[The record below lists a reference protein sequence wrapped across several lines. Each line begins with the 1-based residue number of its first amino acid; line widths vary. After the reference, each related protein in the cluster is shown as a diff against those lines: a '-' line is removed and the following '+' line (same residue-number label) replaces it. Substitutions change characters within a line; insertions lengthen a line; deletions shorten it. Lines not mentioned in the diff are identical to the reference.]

1 MMLYLIMYM
10 STACEALPQKELDAI
25 LAESRS
31 WNKSHKISGFLAYV
45 EGNLKDK
52 NYCQFIQVLEGPE
65 AEVTHIF
72 QKIKKDRR
80 HMHLTVIKEGAILN
94 RNFDAWE
101 MGFEKIDLNTN
112 FDLHEF
118 FDLDTKTL
126 ADHGNINNNMLLDFM
141 KAFNKITPSS

>member
-1 MMLYLIMYM
+1 MLYLIMYM

-31 WNKSHKISGFLAYV
+31 WNKAHEISGFLAYV
-45 EGNLKDK
+45 EGKLRGESR
-52 NYCQFIQVLEGPE
+52 CQFIQILEGPE
-65 AEVTHIF
+65 AEVTCIF
-72 QKIKKDRR
+72 QKIKIDRR

-118 FDLDTKTL
+118 FDLDTQTL
-126 ADHGNINNNMLLDFM
+126 ANHGNINNNMLLDFM